1 MDDEVTLGFKPWFS
15 FLLSENPWAYF
26 QPYTL
31 IAPAIKLRFDD
42 DDDNMAHPED

>member
-1 MDDEVTLGFKPWFS
+1 MMKSHLGLNLGSPFYFLRIPGHVFK
-15 FLLSENPWAYF
+15 
-26 QPYTL
+26 PYTL